1 MAEKDQD
8 KSTVSQEEEQG
19 IPERGHR
26 PHGGRK
32 RLGRVGRVV
41 VGVLTGI
48 AAAIFLLYFY
58 LWLTA

>member
-1 MAEKDQD
+1 MAGNDRDERTMSQD
-8 KSTVSQEEEQG
+8 EQDV
-19 IPERGHR
+19 PERGHR

-41 VGVLTGI
+41 VGVLAGI